1 MRLGGQMQH
10 GIGAIVTKYPAD
22 VGGVADINALEMI
35 LGVTGDARDRV
46 EIAGIRELV
55 EVDDSGAVRSHER
68 ADRGRTDETGSP
80 GDDYALRSLKF
91 HGVECRTFVIYGAPG
106 KSVGAVA
113 VPGSR

>member
-46 EIAGIRELV
+46 DSEGDPGWRRRTVSAGS
-55 EVDDSGAVRSHER
+55 DA
-68 ADRGRTDETGSP
+68 AQ
-80 GDDYALRSLKF
+80 
-91 HGVECRTFVIYGAPG
+91 APT
-106 KSVGAVA
+106 AA
-113 VPGSR
+113 PNR